1 MIYNIFPM
9 PLLPSVCG
17 IVIVRLFTDVV
28 YCDKVTAIQACLNL
42 VELQDITKLTRSWD
56 VILYWTVLSHPVK
69 CDGAWSGC
77 TAAPGLFTLLLWQAL
92 QHMFTQTNVEIA
104 TAMQLI
110 RFHHLPEIPS
120 TSPSSPIAILNIYRV
135 QTHLVWSS
143 LSLSWW

>member
-56 VILYWTVLSHPVK
+56 VILY
-69 CDGAWSGC
+69 
-77 TAAPGLFTLLLWQAL
+77 
-92 QHMFTQTNVEIA
+92 
-104 TAMQLI
+104 
-110 RFHHLPEIPS
+110 
-120 TSPSSPIAILNIYRV
+120 
-135 QTHLVWSS
+135 
-143 LSLSWW
+143 